1 MDTIVTADAA
11 PDPASVYAAAALQER
26 RYHAL
31 KSGDSFAMFDTLGD
45 AVSALGSN
53 DGLYHRDT
61 RYLSQF
67 NLLVGGARP
76 LLLSSAV
83 GSDNLMLTANLTNA
97 CLRDSVGGEVDQGLI
112 YIRRTIFLVGGACFT
127 RIGIANHAL
136 EVHAFP
142 LELRFDADFADLFEV
157 RGMHR
162 QRRGL
167 CSAAVTGSDSV
178 RVSYV
183 GLDRQTRCTSLRF
196 DPAPDRLDARSAS
209 FGLALAPGQRTTV
222 WAQVECGV
230 ADPETPRPGKAY
242 GSALLHARRALR
254 TSAKRTAAITADNIE
269 FSDAVGRAAYDLHML
284 TTEKPTGPYP
294 YAGIPWFSTAFGRDA
309 LITALLVLW
318 QDPSLARGVLGYLAQ
333 EQATESDPA
342 SDAEPGKI
350 LHEVRAGEMA
360 EMREVPFRRYYGSVD
375 STPLFV
381 MLAGA
386 YLDRTG
392 DVEAVRALWPNIVAA
407 IGWIDGRAGPDG
419 FLSYHRM
426 TEEGLANQG
435 WKDSYDSISHAD
447 GALATGPIALCEVQ
461 AYVYAARRAA
471 AAIAR
476 RIGEPEADALDASAE
491 RLRAAFEARFW
502 SERLQSYVLALDG
515 AGRQCEVCASNAGH
529 ALLTGIASPERAA
542 KVAQQL
548 MSPRMFTGWGIRTLA
563 KGEVR
568 YNPMSYHNGSVWP
581 HDNAL
586 IALGLA
592 RYGLI
597 ADAARLFEGLYA
609 ACATMD
615 MRRLPEL
622 FCGFARRLGQKPTA
636 YPVACAPQAWAA
648 ATLPAL
654 VQACLGLSFQPGTR
668 TIRFDRPVLPP
679 FLDEVTLHNLS
690 LDQALLSMT
699 IRRSG
704 NTVSLA
710 AIARM
715 GDVQVA
721 LTSGIG
727 LIPGSLT

>member
-1 MDTIVTADAA
+1 MDTIATAEAA

-45 AVSALGSN
+45 AVAALGSN

-61 RYLSQF
+61 RYLSKF
-67 NLLVGGARP
+67 NLLVGGGRP

-83 GSDNLMLTANLTNA
+83 GADNLMLTANLTNA
-97 CLRDSVGGEVDQGLI
+97 CLHDSAGGEVEQGLI
-112 YIRRTIFLVGGACFT
+112 YLRRTIFLVGGACFT
-127 RIGIANHAL
+127 RIGVANHSL
-136 EVHAFP
+136 GERAFP

-162 QRRGL
+162 ARRGL
-167 CSAAVTGSDSV
+167 RSATVTGPDSV
-178 RVSYV
+178 RVSYE
-183 GLDRQTRCTSLRF
+183 GLDGQMRCTSLRF
-196 DPAPDRLDARSAS
+196 DPPPDRLTAAAAS
-209 FGLALAPGQRTTV
+209 FALVLKPGQRATV
-222 WAQVECGV
+222 WAQVECGE
-230 ADPETPRPGKAY
+230 ADASAPRPGKAY

-254 TSAKRTAAITADNIE
+254 NSAKRTAAITADNTE
-269 FSDAVGRAAYDLHML
+269 FADAVDRAAYDLRML

-333 EQATESDPA
+333 EQATEFDPA

-375 STPLFV
+375 ATPLFV

-392 DVEAVRALWPNIVAA
+392 DVATVAALWPNIVAA
-407 IGWIDGRAGPDG
+407 LGWIDGRANQDG
-419 FLSYHRM
+419 FLAYLRM

-447 GALATGPIALCEVQ
+447 GTLATGPIALCEVQ

-471 AAIAR
+471 AGIAR
-476 RIGEPEADALDASAE
+476 RIGSPDADALDGAAE
-491 RLRAAFEARFW
+491 RLRQAFEARFW
-502 SERLQSYVLALDG
+502 SERLQTYVLALDG
-515 AGRQCEVCASNAGH
+515 AGRQCEVRASNAGH
-529 ALLTGIASPERAA
+529 ALLTGIASPKRAA
-542 KVAQQL
+542 IVAAQL
-548 MSPRMFTGWGIRTLA
+548 MSAEMFTGWGIRTLA

-597 ADAARLFEGLYA
+597 AEAARLFEGLYA

-654 VQACLGLSFQPGTR
+654 VQACLGLSFQPGSR
-668 TIRFDRPVLPP
+668 TIRFDNPMLPP

-690 LDQALLSMT
+690 LDQALLSMS

-704 NTVSLA
+704 DTVSLA
-710 AIARM
+710 TVARS
-715 GDVQVA
+715 GDLQVTY
-721 LTSGIG
+721 TS
-727 LIPGSLT
+727 